1 MNVSK
6 IVRGILFIDFDGVLA
21 VFRAQENRVMMDDD
35 DYIRSC
41 ITNDNIFE
49 FSRAPKTI
57 KFVVEKMKHSDRVYV
72 LSVVS
77 STFEA
82 RQKIKFIAENYPSI
96 QKENIIFVSSPY
108 YKKVIMSEIYNKY
121 YKDIVNA
128 DDVFMIDDSLD
139 VIHDI
144 ETNINFRCYHISEFV
159 D

>member
-1 MNVSK
+1 
-6 IVRGILFIDFDGVLA
+6 
-21 VFRAQENRVMMDDD
+21 MDDN

-49 FSRAPKTI
+49 FSRAPKTN
-57 KFVVEKMKHSDRVYV
+57 SDRVYV

-82 RQKIKFIAENYPSI
+82 RQKIKFIAKNYPSI

-128 DDVFMIDDSLD
+128 DDVSMIDDSLD

-144 ETNINFRCYHISEFV
+144 ETNTNFRCYHISEFV